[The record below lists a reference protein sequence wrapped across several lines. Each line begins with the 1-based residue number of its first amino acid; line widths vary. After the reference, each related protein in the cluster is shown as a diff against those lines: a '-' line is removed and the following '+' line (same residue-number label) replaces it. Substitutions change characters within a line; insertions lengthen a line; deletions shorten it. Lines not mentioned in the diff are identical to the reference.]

1 MNASLGIA
9 MLGCGRIARQHSR
22 MLRSIA
28 PEVRCYGASRF
39 PARAADFARETHAS
53 GWFASYDEALY
64 ASHIDAVLVATP
76 PLHHLNLTLS
86 ALAAGKH
93 VIVEKPAFLSPADCQ
108 AVARAAV
115 AADRMVLV
123 AENYAY
129 KPLAAVLQDAIG
141 SGELGDVRFVV
152 LNALKHRKASDW
164 RDDTELAGG
173 GALFEGG
180 VHWIDLL
187 ANLGLTVES
196 VQGYWPGS
204 QRGDERSM
212 AVVAQYEQG
221 GVGVLLHSWE
231 TPSLLRGLRLSKV
244 TGTRGSI
251 TFESNGVF
259 ALIRGRRTRLVV
271 PSVRDI
277 GGYRA
282 MLCDFLRVLVRGGEP
297 LMTLGRAE
305 HALTL
310 IRQAYTTSGV
320 GAAPAINATPAMAM
334 AAQPDWCS

>member
-22 MLRSIA
+22 TLQSIT
-28 PEVRCYGASRF
+28 PEVRRYGASRF
-39 PARAADFARETHAS
+39 PARAEEFAHDTHAR
-53 GWFASYDEALY
+53 GWFASYDEALC
-64 ASHIDAVLVATP
+64 AAHIDVVLVATP
-76 PLHHLNLTLS
+76 PLHHLALTLS

-108 AVARAAV
+108 VVAKAA
-115 AADRMVLV
+115 ASAGRMVLV

-129 KPLAAVLQDAIG
+129 KPLARVLQDAIG
-141 SGELGDVRFVV
+141 SGELGDIRFV
-152 LNALKHRKASDW
+152 LLSALKRRTASDW
-164 RDDTELAGG
+164 RDDTELSGG

-196 VQGYWPGS
+196 VQGYWPGD

-231 TPSLLRGLRLSKV
+231 SPSLLHGLRLSKI

-259 ALIRGRRTRLVV
+259 AFIRGRRTRFVV
-271 PSVRDI
+271 PSVTDI

-282 MLCDFLRVLVRGGEP
+282 MLGDFHRVLTRGGAP
-297 LMTLGRAE
+297 LMTLARAE

-310 IRQAYTTSGV
+310 IRQAYATSGV
-320 GAAPAINATPAMAM
+320 TAAAALAMPGHLGRCA
-334 AAQPDWCS
+334 

>member
-22 MLRSIA
+22 MLASIA
-28 PEVRCYGASRF
+28 PEVRRYGASRF
-39 PARAADFARETHAS
+39 PARAEDFARETHAN
-53 GWFASYDEALY
+53 GWFASYDEALS
-64 ASHIDAVLVATP
+64 AAHIDAVLVATP
-76 PLHHLNLTLS
+76 PLHHLALTLS

-93 VIVEKPAFLSPADCQ
+93 VIVEKPAFLSPTDCQ
-108 AVARAAV
+108 VVASAA
-115 AADRMVLV
+115 ASAGRLVLV

-129 KPLAAVLQDAIG
+129 KPLARVLQDAIG
-141 SGELGDVRFVV
+141 SGELGDVRFVL
-152 LNALKHRKASDW
+152 LNALKHRTASDW
-164 RDDTELAGG
+164 RDDAELCGG

-187 ANLGLTVES
+187 ANLGLTIET
-196 VQGYWPGS
+196 VQGYWPGN

-231 TPSLLRGLRLSKV
+231 SPSLLHGLRLSKI

-251 TFESNGVF
+251 TFESNGLF
-259 ALIRGRRTRLVV
+259 ALIRGRRTRFVM
-271 PSVRDI
+271 PSVTDI

-282 MLCDFLRVLVRGGEP
+282 MLCDFHRVLSRGGEP
-297 LMTLGRAE
+297 LMTLARAE
-305 HALTL
+305 HALAL
-310 IRQAYTTSGV
+310 IRQAYVTSGV
-320 GAAPAINATPAMAM
+320 SAAPAIPVAG
-334 AAQPDWCS
+334 QLGWCA

>member
-1 MNASLGIA
+1 MNASLNIA

-28 PEVRCYGASRF
+28 PGVRRYGASRF
-39 PARAADFARETHAS
+39 PVRAEDFARETQAS
-53 GWFASYDEALY
+53 GWFASYDEAL
-64 ASHIDAVLVATP
+64 AAPHIDAVLVATP
-76 PLHHLNLTLS
+76 PLHHLPMTLG
-86 ALAAGKH
+86 ALASGKH
-93 VIVEKPAFLSPADCQ
+93 VIVEKPAFLTPADCQ
-108 AVARAAV
+108 TVARAA
-115 AADRMVLV
+115 AAAGRTVLV

-129 KPLAAVLQDAIG
+129 KPLAGVLQDVIG
-141 SGELGDVRFVV
+141 SGELGDIRFVV
-152 LNALKHRKASDW
+152 LNALKHRQASDW
-164 RDDTELAGG
+164 RDDTELSGG

-196 VQGYWPGS
+196 VQGYWPGD

-231 TPSLLRGLRLSKV
+231 SPSLLHGLRLSKV

-271 PSVRDI
+271 PSLRDI

-282 MLCDFLRVLVRGGEP
+282 MLGDFVRVLTRGGEP
-297 LMTLGRAE
+297 VMTLARAE
-305 HALTL
+305 HALNL

-320 GAAPAINATPAMAM
+320 TANAVPVVAPLAPCA
-334 AAQPDWCS
+334 

>member
-9 MLGCGRIARQHSR
+9 MLGCGHIARQHSR
-22 MLRSIA
+22 MLRSID
-28 PEVRCYGASRF
+28 PSIRRYGASRF
-39 PARAADFARETHAS
+39 PERAAEFARETHAS
-53 GWFASYDEALY
+53 GWFDSYDEALS
-64 ASHIDAVLVATP
+64 AGHVDAVLIATP
-76 PLHHLNLTLS
+76 PLHHLGLTLS

-93 VIVEKPAFLSPADCQ
+93 VIVEKPAFLSPDDCRT
-108 AVARAAV
+108 VARAA
-115 AADRMVLV
+115 AHAGRMVLV

-129 KPLAAVLQDAIG
+129 KPLAAVLQGVIG
-141 SGELGDVRFVV
+141 GGELGDVRFVLV
-152 LNALKHRKASDW
+152 NALKQRRACDW
-164 RDDTELAGG
+164 RDDAELAGG

-196 VQGYWPGS
+196 VQGYWPGD

-212 AVVAQYEQG
+212 AVVTQYEEG

-231 TPSLLRGLRLSKV
+231 SPSLLRGARLSKV

-251 TFESNGVF
+251 TFESNGAF
-259 ALIRGRRTRLVV
+259 ALIHSRRTRLVV
-271 PSVRDI
+271 PSLRDA

-282 MLCDFLRVLVRGGEP
+282 MLVDFLRVLTAGGEP

-305 HALTL
+305 HALRL
-310 IRQAYTTSGV
+310 IREAYETGGV
-320 GAAPAINATPAMAM
+320 TAFPSATGNPEWAA
-334 AAQPDWCS
+334 

>member
-1 MNASLGIA
+1 MNTSLSIA
-9 MLGCGRIARQHSR
+9 MLGCGHIARQHSH

-28 PEVRCYGASRF
+28 PGVRRYGASRF
-39 PARAADFARETHAS
+39 PARAEDFARETEAS
-53 GWFASYDEALY
+53 GWFPSYDDALG
-64 ASHIDAVLVATP
+64 AAHIDVVLVATP
-76 PLHHLNLTLS
+76 PLHHLNLTLR

-108 AVARAAV
+108 AVATAA
-115 AADRMVLV
+115 ATAGRLVLV

-129 KPLAAVLQDAIG
+129 KPLAGVLRDVIG

-152 LNALKHRKASDW
+152 LNALKRRKASDW
-164 RDDTELAGG
+164 RDDSELSGG

-187 ANLGLTVES
+187 ANMGLTVEG
-196 VQGYWPGS
+196 VQGYWPGD

-212 AVVAQYEQG
+212 MVVAQYEQG

-231 TPSLLRGLRLSKV
+231 SPALLHGLRLSKV

-251 TFESNGVF
+251 TFESNGLF
-259 ALIRGRRTRLVV
+259 AFVRGRRTRLVV
-271 PSVRDI
+271 PSLRDI

-282 MLCDFLRVLVRGGEP
+282 MLGDFVRVLTRGGEP
-297 LMTLGRAE
+297 LMTLARAE
-305 HALTL
+305 HALRL
-310 IRQAYTTSGV
+310 IREAYATSGV
-320 GAAPAINATPAMAM
+320 TTSAVPLVRQLVPCA
-334 AAQPDWCS
+334 